1 MLSKTIKILSVFAVA
16 SSVFFPFDA
25 KAQNCSHA
33 SYYGMGDGF
42 HGQRTANG
50 ETFNAYAR
58 TVAHRWLPFG
68 TRLRVTNP
76 RNGRSVIVRVNDR
89 GPYVGGRTIDM
100 SYGSFAS
107 IASPSQGVARVCYS
121 VV

>member
-42 HGQRTANG
+42 HGQVTANG
-50 ETFNAYAR
+50 ETFNAYGR

-68 TRLRVTNP
+68 TRLRVTNQ

-89 GPYVGGRTIDM
+89 GPYVGGRSIDM
-100 SYGSFAS
+100 SYGAFAS
-107 IASPSQGVARVCYS
+107 IASPSQGVAKVCYS

>member
-50 ETFNAYAR
+50 ETFNAYAN
-58 TVAHRWLPFG
+58 TVAHPYLPFG
-68 TRLRVTNP
+68 TRLRVTNQS
-76 RNGRSVIVRVNDR
+76 NGKSVIVAVTDR
-89 GPYVGGRTIDM
+89 GPYVASRGLDM
-100 SYGSFAS
+100 SYGSFS
-107 IASPSQGVARVCYS
+107 RIASPSQGVVRVCYS
-121 VV
+121 RV